1 MDRLSTLFF
10 EDTEDDDIQL
20 LHSAVSDLVQGA
32 SAPSGF
38 ADDYYTSGEQGQLV
52 SDGSGVS
59 TSFPEEDSSLAL
71 GMVGFADVDLATVVK
86 RIKPDLCSVMHT
98 TVCLYCT
105 LQSHSVLLYCG
116 RKLYMC
122 VVRIQARVSR

>member
-1 MDRLSTLFF
+1 MDKLSSLFF

-52 SDGSGVS
+52 SDGS
-59 TSFPEEDSSLAL
+59 TSFPEKDSSLAL
-71 GMVGFADVDLATVVK
+71 GMVGFTNVDLASVDLVK